1 MAYYLD
7 LYSPATYEA
16 LGRSD
21 RTVTGFRLKHKAAA
35 GRLKAG
41 DRLLC
46 YMTRL
51 SRWFGLHEVLDGPFL
66 DETPLFYTA
75 NDPFVV
81 RFHIKTRI
89 WLPVEKAVP
98 IKEDELW
105 RSLSFTK
112 GYDKSN
118 SGWAQAVKGS
128 LRLMKA
134 ADAAAIEAVLSRQA
148 ADGNTYPYGAKE
160 YAALLTHT
168 VPTPGTPVTV
178 TVPPKDSE
186 TPSVVEPMPEA
197 KEVRESIKIQ
207 ALLAEIGSRMGLQ
220 IWLPKAD
227 RTAVLGE
234 WKGNH
239 PTLVEHLP
247 FSYDDATIKT
257 IEQIDVL
264 WIKGKSIRRAFEVEH
279 TTSIYSGLLRMADL
293 MALQP
298 DLAIMLHIVAPE
310 SRRDK
315 VFQEIQRPVFSLL
328 ENHPLAEICSYI
340 SYDSVR
346 ELAKESN
353 LEYLSDK
360 VLEKYEESALAD
372 S

>member
-7 LYSPATYEA
+7 LYSPATYESFA
-16 LGRSD
+16 KSD
-21 RTVTGFRLKHKAAA
+21 RTVTGFQLKHKAVA
-35 GRLKAG
+35 GRVKPG
-41 DRLLC
+41 DKFLC
-46 YMTRL
+46 YLIRL
-51 SRWFGLHEVLDGPFL
+51 SRWFGVHEVVDGPFI
-66 DETPLFYTA
+66 DDTA
-75 NDPFVV
+75 LLHPTNDPFVV
-81 RFHIKTRI
+81 RFHVKTVI

-105 RSLSFTK
+105 TALSFTK
-112 GYDKSN
+112 GYDKSK
-118 SGWAQAVKGS
+118 SAWAQSVKGS
-128 LRLMKA
+128 LRLINEQ
-134 ADAAAIEAVLSRQA
+134 DAAVIEVALGRQA
-148 ADGNTYPYGAKE
+148 RGGKTYAFDTSE
-160 YAALLTHT
+160 YAGYLTHA
-168 VPTPGTPVTV
+168 VPTPRAPVTV
-178 TVPPKDSE
+178 TVPPKEAEATSVATLTGE
-186 TPSVVEPMPEA
+186 T

-227 RTAVLGE
+227 RGSVLAE

-239 PTLVEHLP
+239 STLVEQLP
-247 FSYDDATIKT
+247 FSYDHATIKT

-298 DLAIMLHIVAPE
+298 DLAIKLHIVAPE
-310 SRRDK
+310 NRREK

-328 ENHPLAEICSYI
+328 ENHPLAEICSFL
-340 SYDSVR
+340 SYDSIR
-346 ELAKESN
+346 DLATEST

-360 VLEKYEESALAD
+360 VLEKYEESTGEQ
-372 S
+372 